1 MRPVME
7 DYYCSRK
14 AAVVICRVTTR
25 LPYGRKEA
33 CMFEDV
39 KIKKRH
45 ESGRLRQRDRSGLAA
60 SGTCPEHTGPA
71 YPGPLI
77 GNREPGV
84 RDGVAVWVQNGAAT
98 LVILSFVGLLFC
110 VLYRESDLPNK
121 DIFNI
126 LLGILGTVV
135 VQIFQYWFGASA
147 STPGPRNATHAS
159 GERKHP

>member
-1 MRPVME
+1 MVCLTGER
-7 DYYCSRK
+7 
-14 AAVVICRVTTR
+14 R
-25 LPYGRKEA
+25 L

-39 KIKKRH
+39 KIKKR
-45 ESGRLRQRDRSGLAA
+45 EEGGRLRQRDRSSHSAPVI
-60 SGTCPEHTGPA
+60 CPDHKEPA
-71 YPGPLI
+71 YSAPPQPV
-77 GNREPGV
+77 REPAGHN
-84 RDGVAVWVQNGAAT
+84 GVAVWVQNGAAT

-147 STPGPRNATHAS
+147 STPGTRNGTQPV
-159 GERKHP
+159 GEREHP

>member
-1 MRPVME
+1 
-7 DYYCSRK
+7 
-14 AAVVICRVTTR
+14 
-25 LPYGRKEA
+25 
-33 CMFEDV
+33 MFEDV
-39 KIKKRH
+39 KIKKRD
-45 ESGRLRQRDRSGLAA
+45 ESGRLRQRDRSGLPP
-60 SGTCPEHTGPA
+60 SGTYSDHTGPA
-71 YPGPLI
+71 CTDPPPT
-77 GNREPGV
+77 GNREPGA

-147 STPGPRNATHAS
+147 STPGVRNAAHAP
-159 GERKHP
+159 GEREHP

>member
-1 MRPVME
+1 
-7 DYYCSRK
+7 
-14 AAVVICRVTTR
+14 
-25 LPYGRKEA
+25 
-33 CMFEDV
+33 MFEDV
-39 KIKKRH
+39 KIKKRD
-45 ESGRLRQRDRSGLAA
+45 ESGRPRQRDRLGLPP
-60 SGTCPEHTGPA
+60 SGTCPVHPGPA
-71 YPGPLI
+71 CPDPPV

-98 LVILSFVGLLFC
+98 LVILSFVSLLFC

-147 STPGPRNATHAS
+147 PTPGTRNGTTAA
-159 GERKHP
+159 GEREHP

>member
-1 MRPVME
+1 
-7 DYYCSRK
+7 
-14 AAVVICRVTTR
+14 
-25 LPYGRKEA
+25 
-33 CMFEDV
+33 MFEDV
-39 KIKKRH
+39 KIKKCD
-45 ESGRLRQRDRSGLAA
+45 ESSQFRQRDKSDLAP
-60 SGTCPEHTGPA
+60 SGTYANHTGSAFPDA
-71 YPGPLI
+71 TPI
-77 GNREPGV
+77 GRREPGI

-147 STPGPRNATHAS
+147 STPGTRNGTQALR
-159 GERKHP
+159 ERNHP

>member
-1 MRPVME
+1 
-7 DYYCSRK
+7 
-14 AAVVICRVTTR
+14 
-25 LPYGRKEA
+25 
-33 CMFEDV
+33 MFEDV
-39 KIKKRH
+39 KIKKRD
-45 ESGRLRQRDRSGLAA
+45 ESGRHRQRDRLGL
-60 SGTCPEHTGPA
+60 PP
-71 YPGPLI
+71 PGISPVHPDPPM
-77 GNREPGV
+77 GNRELGV

-147 STPGPRNATHAS
+147 PTPGTRNGTTAA
-159 GERKHP
+159 GEREHP